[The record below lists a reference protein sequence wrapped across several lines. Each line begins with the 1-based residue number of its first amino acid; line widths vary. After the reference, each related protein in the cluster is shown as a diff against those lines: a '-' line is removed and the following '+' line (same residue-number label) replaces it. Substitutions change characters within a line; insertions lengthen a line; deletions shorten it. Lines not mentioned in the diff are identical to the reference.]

1 MEVEGVYAAFDA
13 WTDRFRDHVAGKGKV
28 QPGRWR
34 AYGYEPPKH
43 RWADLKLKWR
53 EIRMSTGHAPP
64 ASSPAV
70 QEELDLNRDATLRPK
85 KSEGEKARED

>member
-1 MEVEGVYAAFDA
+1 
-13 WTDRFRDHVAGKGKV
+13 
-28 QPGRWR
+28 
-34 AYGYEPPKH
+34 
-43 RWADLKLKWR
+43 
-53 EIRMSTGHAPP
+53 MSTGHAPP